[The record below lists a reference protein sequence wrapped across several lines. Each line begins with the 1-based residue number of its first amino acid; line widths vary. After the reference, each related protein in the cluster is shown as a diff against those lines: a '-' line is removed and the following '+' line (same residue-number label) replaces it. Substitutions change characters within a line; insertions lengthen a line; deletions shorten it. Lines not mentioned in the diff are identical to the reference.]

1 MARQASSGLAEASA
15 LCNELDLYKVT
26 GVWLQ
31 VRTAM
36 R

>member
-1 MARQASSGLAEASA
+1 MARQASNGLAAAS
-15 LCNELDLYKVT
+15 LLWNDLDLYKNT

-36 R
+36 